1 MKQQLDAQTP
11 PRRDGETDFPHPTCL
26 YPDPLAHARDNMR
39 ELSPTTRDK
48 ILSGNATKLYYL

>member
-1 MKQQLDAQTP
+1 MNC
-11 PRRDGETDFPHPTCL
+11 RGSSWRNRSRFRGTCL

-48 ILSGNATKLYYL
+48 VLSGNATKLYHL